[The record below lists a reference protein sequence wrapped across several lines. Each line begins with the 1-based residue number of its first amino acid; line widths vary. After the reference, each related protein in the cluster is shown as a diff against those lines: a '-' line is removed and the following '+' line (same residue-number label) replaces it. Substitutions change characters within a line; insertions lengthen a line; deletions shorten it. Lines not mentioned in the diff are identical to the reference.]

1 MNQNLT
7 RRSKIVSRAIA
18 TSVDHMPC
26 AAVSDI
32 SHILKTS
39 LNHSDSRSPDTVM
52 IAPNSVSDICR
63 LQTADC
69 RLQTADCRLQ
79 TADCRLQ
86 TADYRSQ
93 TAYSRP
99 QTVDHKTLTGDL
111 EDHRA

>member
-1 MNQNLT
+1 M
-7 RRSKIVSRAIA
+7 RFG
-18 TSVDHMPC
+18 
-26 AAVSDI
+26 AALITVSDI
-32 SHILKTS
+32 
-39 LNHSDSRSPDTVM
+39 
-52 IAPNSVSDICR
+52 
-63 LQTADC
+63 
-69 RLQTADCRLQ
+69 CRLQ